1 MKPIVRSPKA
11 VIFILVTTT
20 AFITAMAVSAD
31 TAAAATIT
39 VTTAVPT
46 KYYGIATITVSVQ
59 QQQHIKQLVAKAAV
73 GIEVPLHLPYIIGVP
88 TPAYTMAFNYS
99 SVTTAEAAN
108 KAAVTKV
115 EATTVIVIASIAVIR
130 EQ

>member
-1 MKPIVRSPKA
+1 
-11 VIFILVTTT
+11 
-20 AFITAMAVSAD
+20 MAVSSVSEV
-31 TAAAATIT
+31 AATTT

-46 KYYGIATITVSVQ
+46 KYNSIATLTVSVQ

-73 GIEVPLHLPYIIGVP
+73 GIEVPLNLPFKLQYLQQHLLLH
-88 TPAYTMAFNYS
+88 FHYS

-115 EATTVIVIASIAVIR
+115 EATTVIMIAAIAVI
-130 EQ
+130 EAAIIYNSSHLSSAITCTQ